1 MDVPNL
7 LISTN
12 IEKSKSLFFK
22 SIDYQNN
29 GQFNQAIE
37 CLETAFG
44 LYPSRESIINNLIIL
59 YFSLSRK
66 EKLSSFLEKIKI
78 NSNTQYYLIG
88 KIYLEYLNKNYEEC
102 ILKSKAVL
110 KNKSDFFNIQVL
122 DILIK
127 CNFHL
132 GNIKN
137 IFLYSKQILK
147 GKDFYDQRLYAVGN
161 ILLNLSKP
169 RAAKWYLN
177 KSCEIDLNAR
187 TSLALKF
194 CYLELKDFKNAY
206 KFWNTEYDIYHEDRK
221 LFGHIPNL
229 KKLDDI
235 KNKSV
240 VVWYE
245 QGIGDTLN
253 FSEHVKL
260 LKKYGPKITFVVQD
274 NLLNIFQDFDT
285 DIKISNFQNVKDH
298 KFDFQ
303 IALLQIM
310 KLLNCSFEEITSE
323 KSEKNFHQS
332 KVNCIKRV
340 GYAHS
345 GNSLYFR
352 DSYRSIKPDIF
363 EKIFSLSNIEFFKLS
378 KSNEIYIRSY
388 KNVYDLG
395 HLEISDLAKKL
406 HEFDIVITTDTFLVH
421 LCGFYNIKC
430 ILLLNFNADWR
441 WFDDKKYTNWYPSVR
456 IIKQKKI
463 SQWNPVINTLFRFL
477 KTKSKSTPSF

>member
-1 MDVPNL
+1 M
-7 LISTN
+7 
-12 IEKSKSLFFK
+12 
-22 SIDYQNN
+22 
-29 GQFNQAIE
+29 QFS
-37 CLETAFG
+37 FG
-44 LYPSRESIINNLIIL
+44 EN
-59 YFSLSRK
+59 
-66 EKLSSFLEKIKI
+66 
-78 NSNTQYYLIG
+78 
-88 KIYLEYLNKNYEEC
+88 
-102 ILKSKAVL
+102 
-110 KNKSDFFNIQVL
+110 
-122 DILIK
+122 
-127 CNFHL
+127 
-132 GNIKN
+132 KN

-147 GKDFYDQRLYAVGN
+147 GKDFYDQRLYVVGN

-177 KSCEIDLNAR
+177 KSCEINLNSR

-206 KFWNTEYDIYHEDRK
+206 KFWNSEYDIYHEDRK

-235 KNKSV
+235 KNKSL

-253 FSEHVKL
+253 FSLHVKL

-274 NLLNIFQDFDT
+274 NLLNIFKDFDS
-285 DIKISNFQNVKDH
+285 DIKISNFQNVKDQ

-310 KLLNCSFEEITSE
+310 KLLNCSFEEITFGKTAE
-323 KSEKNFHQS
+323 NFHQS
-332 KVNCIKRV
+332 KINNIKKV

-352 DSYRSIKPDIF
+352 DSYRSIRPDIF
-363 EKIFSLSNIEFFKLS
+363 EKIFSLSNIEFFKLN
-378 KSNEIYIRSY
+378 KGIEPYIGSY
-388 KNVYDLG
+388 KNVHNLG
-395 HLEISDLAKKL
+395 HLDISDLAIKL
-406 HEFDIVITTDTFLVH
+406 NEFDIVITTDTFLVH
-421 LCGFYNIKC
+421 LCGYLNIKC
-430 ILLLNFNADWR
+430 ILLLNHNADWR

-463 SQWNPVINTLFRFL
+463 FQWNYVINTLIRYL
-477 KTKSKSTPSF
+477 KIKSKPTSSF